1 MAPGYTTLRGS
12 LLYDLQATMVVQAKQ
27 EFNNGKITKQAV
39 QVSKM
44 GIFNCCYVNICFILR
59 QETLTECMVILK
71 EATQILSSEPEM
83 KEFLQEKLTLLAKEF
98 DF

>member
-1 MAPGYTTLRGS
+1 MADELAPGYTTLRGS

-44 GIFNCCYVNICFILR
+44 RIFIYPYVNICFMI
-59 QETLTECMVILK
+59 
-71 EATQILSSEPEM
+71 
-83 KEFLQEKLTLLAKEF
+83 
-98 DF
+98 